1 MGLLSRIL
9 EDEKLVF
16 ENPPLPILKVGEG
29 VLFSIPEY
37 LHSQGFSRV
46 ALLTGGDSYSAGGY
60 REQFEEQL
68 RSAGIEAP
76 HFPVSGEPS
85 PLKVDQIRDTAAEL
99 QVDAV
104 LAVGGGSVID
114 TAKAVAITLHHNG
127 SVREYLEGV
136 GSRMSKPLR
145 HPLIAIPAT
154 SGTGSEATKNA
165 VISEVGEHGFKK
177 SLRNDA
183 YVPDM
188 ALLDPLVIKSCP
200 YDVTA
205 ASGMDAVTQLLE
217 AYVSTKAN
225 PFTDALALNGL
236 QRSRWSLPASLRDG
250 ENLNARSQM
259 AYAAYL
265 SGAALAGA
273 GLGVVHGL
281 ASPLG
286 ALRNI
291 PHGVVCGTLLPA
303 ACEVVVDRLLKSEN
317 ESRGLAKYSQAA
329 MVFTGSDHGSAEH
342 NCRAL
347 VDELYRWVED
357 FSLPVLSDYG
367 FTAAELRDI
376 ADSSSVKGTPAD
388 LTTDEIYSI
397 LTRRM

>member
-1 MGLLSRIL
+1 MGLLSKIL
-9 EDEKLVF
+9 EDEKLAF
-16 ENPPLPILKVGEG
+16 ENPPLPSLKVGEG

-37 LHSQGFSRV
+37 LHQQGFTRV
-46 ALLTGGDSYSAGGY
+46 ALITGGDSYSTSGY
-60 REQFEEQL
+60 RAHFEEQL
-68 RSAGIEAP
+68 RSAGVEAP

-114 TAKAVAITLHHNG
+114 TAKAVSVMLHHQG
-127 SVREYLEGV
+127 SVLDYLEGV
-136 GSRMSKPLR
+136 GSRTPKPLR
-145 HPLIAIPAT
+145 HPLIALPAT

-188 ALLDPLVIKSCP
+188 AVLDPLVTESCP

-217 AYVSTKAN
+217 AYVSTQAT
-225 PFTDALALNGL
+225 PLTDALALNGL

-250 ENLNARSQM
+250 GNLTARSQM

-303 ACEVVVDRLLKSEN
+303 ACEVVVTKLLRSET
-317 ESRGLAKYSQAA
+317 ESRGLAKYSRAA
-329 MVFTGSDHGSAEH
+329 IIFTGSDHGSAEH

-367 FTAAELRDI
+367 FTSEELRDI
-376 ADSSSVKGTPAD
+376 ADSSSVKGTPVD
-388 LTTDEIYSI
+388 LSPDEIYSI
-397 LTRRM
+397 LTRRL

>member
-16 ENPPLPILKVGEG
+16 ENPPLPSLKVGEG

-37 LHSQGFSRV
+37 LRRQGFSRV
-46 ALLTGGDSYSAGGY
+46 ALITGGDSYSAGGY

-68 RSAGIEAP
+68 RAAGIEAP
-76 HFPVSGEPS
+76 HFPISGEPS

-99 QVDAV
+99 QADAV

-114 TAKAVAITLHHNG
+114 TAKAVAVMLHHHG

-136 GSRMSKPLR
+136 GSLISKPLR

-154 SGTGSEATKNA
+154 SGTGAEATKNA

-183 YVPDM
+183 YVPDL
-188 ALLDPLVIKSCP
+188 AVLDPLVIKSCP

-217 AYVSTKAN
+217 AYVSTRAT

-250 ENLNARSQM
+250 ENLNARGQM

-265 SGAALAGA
+265 SGVALAGA

-303 ACEVVVDRLLKSEN
+303 ASELVVGSLLKSDT

-329 MVFTGSDHGSAEH
+329 TVFTGSDHGNAEQ
-342 NCRAL
+342 NCRSL
-347 VDELYRWVED
+347 VDELYRWVEE
-357 FSLPVLSDYG
+357 FSLPLLSDYG
-367 FTAAELRDI
+367 FTSAELRNI
-376 ADSSSVKGTPAD
+376 ADTSSVKGTPVD
-388 LTTDEIYSI
+388 LTPDEIYSI
-397 LTRRM
+397 LNRRL

>member
-114 TAKAVAITLHHNG
+114 TAKAVAVMLHHNG

-286 ALRNI
+286 AARNI

-303 ACEVVVDRLLKSEN
+303 ATEVVVGRLLSGSD
-317 ESRGLAKYSQAA
+317 ESRGLAKYSRAA
-329 MVFTGSDHGSAEH
+329 VAFTGSDHGSARN

-347 VDELYRWVED
+347 VDELFRWAEE
-357 FSLPVLSDYG
+357 FSLPRLADYG
-367 FTAAELRDI
+367 FTLEDLKQLVPEVSAK
-376 ADSSSVKGTPAD
+376 STPVD
-388 LTTDEIYSI
+388 LTADDIVSI
-397 LTRRM
+397 LERRL